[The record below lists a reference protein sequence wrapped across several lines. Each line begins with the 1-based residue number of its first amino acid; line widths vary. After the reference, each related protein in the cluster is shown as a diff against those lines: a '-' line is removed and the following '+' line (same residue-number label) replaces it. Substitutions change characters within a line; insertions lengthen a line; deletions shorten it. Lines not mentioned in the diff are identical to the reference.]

1 MPNAFSTHVTNPSTE
16 YPQAWERASKVKLLV
31 LDVDGVL
38 TNGQVWIGADG
49 KEALKAFDIQDGLG
63 IKLLEQSG
71 IPTAIITGRHS
82 KMVLARCEELG
93 IKQVHM
99 GVENKALAL
108 DQVLKSLGMTAKDCA
123 VMGDDWPDLA
133 MMKSADEITGPI
145 NLGNPGEFTI
155 AELAAEVIKQTGVNP
170 GIEYLPLPP
179 DDPTRRQPD
188 ITRAKQTLGW
198 EPTIELESGLAM
210 TIEYFRGIFAN

>member
-1 MPNAFSTHVTNPSTE
+1 MPNAFGTHIANPETQ
-16 YPQAWERASKVKLLV
+16 YPQAWERAGQVKLLV

-38 TNGQVWIGADG
+38 TNGQVWIGNDG

-82 KMVLARCEELG
+82 KMVLARCDELG
-93 IKQVHM
+93 IKHVHM

-108 DQVLKSLGMTAKDCA
+108 AEVLKSLGLSHGDCA

-133 MMKSADEITGPI
+133 MMKHAGLRICPAQGHEAVKAFAHYVTTHSGGNSAVR
-145 NLGNPGEFTI
+145 
-155 AELAAEVIKQTGVNP
+155 EVCDLILKAQNYY
-170 GIEYLPLPP
+170 EALLNKA
-179 DDPTRRQPD
+179 RH
-188 ITRAKQTLGW
+188 
-198 EPTIELESGLAM
+198 
-210 TIEYFRGIFAN
+210 

>member
-1 MPNAFSTHVTNPSTE
+1 MPNAFSTHVTNPSTK

-63 IKLLEQSG
+63 IKLLEQSS

-108 DQVLKSLGMTAKDCA
+108 DQVLKSLGMTPKDCA

-133 MMKSADEITGPI
+133 MMKSAGFRVCPAQAHES
-145 NLGNPGEFTI
+145 
-155 AELAAEVIKQTGVNP
+155 VK
-170 GIEYLPLPP
+170 EYVHFV
-179 DDPTRRQPD
+179 T
-188 ITRAKQTLGW
+188 TRAGGNSAVREVCDLILKAQNRY
-198 EPTIELESGLAM
+198 EELLNKACQ
-210 TIEYFRGIFAN
+210 